1 MCRLHI
7 YFKEKWEK
15 YLIIKDAQAG
25 LFNFDFFPLE
35 AINIDEDYK
44 GL

>member
-15 YLIIKDAQAG
+15 HLITKDAQAG
-25 LFNFDFFPLE
+25 LFNFDSFPLE
-35 AINIDEDYK
+35 AINTAEDYK